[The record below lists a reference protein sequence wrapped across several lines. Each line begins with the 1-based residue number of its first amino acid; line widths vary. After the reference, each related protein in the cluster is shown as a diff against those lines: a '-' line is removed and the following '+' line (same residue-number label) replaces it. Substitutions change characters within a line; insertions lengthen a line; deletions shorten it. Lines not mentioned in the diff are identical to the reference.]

1 MENITLRAHYDGTQM
16 LLHAT
21 SRRAFLLASIGL
33 AATKIIRPQA
43 AQTLTAGQVIDRI
56 KANVGIPWRAQT
68 VDNIIA
74 GAAETPVKGIATTMM
89 ATLDV
94 VRRAAA
100 SGKNMVITHES
111 TFFSHQDRTEQLLQD
126 PTYQFKLDFLNKNN
140 MVVFHFHDH
149 WHGRKPDGIAVGMMR
164 ELGWEKYADPQNPKS
179 FTFPEI
185 PLARLARE
193 METKLKIRTM
203 RVVGDPKLPV
213 KRVIAS
219 WGNVSQMPGIPFFA
233 RPDVDVLVIGETHEW
248 ELVEYAQD
256 TIASGKK
263 KALIVLGHVVSEQA
277 GMKYCAEWLKEFIKE
292 VPIEFI
298 AAEEPFWRPDKPVR

>member
-1 MENITLRAHYDGTQM
+1 MITLA
-16 LLHAT
+16 A
-21 SRRAFLLASIGL
+21 SRRDFLLTSMGL
-33 AATKIIRPQA
+33 AAARIARPQA

-111 TFFSHQDRTEQLLQD
+111 TFFSHQDRTEELLQD

-140 MVVFHFHDH
+140 MIVFHFHDH
-149 WHGRKPDGIAVGMMR
+149 WHGRRPDGIATGMIR
-164 ELGWEKYADPQNPKS
+164 ELGWEKNADPENPRM
-179 FTFPEI
+179 FTFPGT
-185 PLARLARE
+185 PLARFAKE

-203 RVVGDPKLPV
+203 RVLGDPELPV
-213 KRVIAS
+213 KRVITS
-219 WGNVSQMPGIPFFA
+219 WGYVSQTPGIPYFA
-233 RPDVDVLVIGETHEW
+233 QPDVDVLVVGETREW

-263 KALIVLGHVVSEQA
+263 KGLIVLGHVVSEQA

-298 AAEEPFWRPDKPVR
+298 AAAEPFWRPDNPVR

>member
-1 MENITLRAHYDGTQM
+1 MIT
-16 LLHAT
+16 HAT
-21 SRRAFLLASIGL
+21 SRRAFLLASMGL
-33 AATKIIRPQA
+33 AATKIARPQA

-56 KANVGIPWRAQT
+56 KTNVGIPWRAQT

-74 GAAETPVKGIATTMM
+74 GSAETPVKGIATTMM

-126 PTYQFKLDFLNKNN
+126 PTYQFKLDFLNQNN
-140 MVVFHFHDH
+140 IVVFHFHDH

-179 FTFPEI
+179 FTFPEVS
-185 PLARLARE
+185 LARLARE

-213 KRVIAS
+213 RRVLAS
-219 WGNVSQMPGIPFFA
+219 WGNVSQTPGIPFFA
-233 RPDVDVLVIGETHEW
+233 RPEVDVLVIGETHEW

-256 TIASGKK
+256 TIAAGKK

-298 AAEEPFWRPDKPVR
+298 AAEEPFWRPDTPVR